1 MGTGAITAYV
11 DVAQI
16 VLYMFWIFFF
26 GIIYY
31 LVRENHREGYPLV
44 TDELARGDAGNIKG
58 FPSPDPKTYYLHD
71 GTEVIAPRAEPL
83 QVPNATPSHRYIGAP
98 LVPNGDPLSAGM
110 GAGAWANRRDVPDEM
125 HDGSPKI
132 RPLRALPELGVSER
146 DTDPRGLPVEGADG
160 ETGGTVVDVWADQ
173 MEHMVRYYE
182 VEVPTSSGPRRVLL
196 PVPFLRLK
204 GDRVVVKAIL
214 ASQFAGVP
222 QTRHPEQ
229 VTLLEE
235 DRIAAYYGAGTLY
248 ATPERSEPLV

>member
-26 GIIYY
+26 GVIYY

-44 TDELARGDAGNIKG
+44 TDELARGEAGNIKG
-58 FPSPDPKTYYLHD
+58 WPQPAAKTYQLRD
-71 GTEVIAPRAEPL
+71 GTEVLAPRVEPL
-83 QVPNATPSHRYIGAP
+83 QVPNGTPAHRYIGAP

-110 GAGAWANRRDVPDEM
+110 GAGAYAQRRDIPDPLHDGAPKIVPLRLVPDY
-125 HDGSPKI
+125 D
-132 RPLRALPELGVSER
+132 VSSK
-146 DTDPRGLPVEGADG
+146 DIDPRGLPVIGDDG
-160 ETGGTVVDVWADQ
+160 EVGGTVVDVWTDRL
-173 MEHMVRYYE
+173 ENLIRYFE
-182 VEVPTSSGPRRVLL
+182 VEVPTASGPRRVLL
-196 PVPFLRLK
+196 PVPFVRVK
-204 GDRVVVKAIL
+204 ADGVVVKAL
-214 ASQFAGVP
+214 LGSQFAGVP

-248 ATPERSEPLV
+248 ATPERSEPLI